1 LVPDL
6 DCQFVLK
13 AVPVEECKPTVKQ
26 DCRDEAIEKPYL
38 EEEEE
43 CFEVVY
49 DECFLIEEQVR
60 VVVCTRTRLDET
72 AIFLQRGPVKRRE
85 GERRRIKI
93 GKKKGHPRKDLEPRT
108 LEPDKDSVRINLED
122 LGDRLE
128 DFLTKPINS

>member
-1 LVPDL
+1 MVPDL

-49 DECFLIEEQVR
+49 DECFLVGALDFSP
-60 VVVCTRTRLDET
+60 TLPLPNFRLRNRFE
-72 AIFLQRGPVKRRE
+72 L
-85 GERRRIKI
+85 
-93 GKKKGHPRKDLEPRT
+93 
-108 LEPDKDSVRINLED
+108 
-122 LGDRLE
+122 
-128 DFLTKPINS
+128 